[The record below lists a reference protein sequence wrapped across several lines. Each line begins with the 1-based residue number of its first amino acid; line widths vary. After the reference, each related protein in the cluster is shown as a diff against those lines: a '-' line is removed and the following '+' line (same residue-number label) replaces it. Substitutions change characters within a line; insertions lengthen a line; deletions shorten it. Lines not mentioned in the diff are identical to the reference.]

1 MNKPPGGEGAEN
13 VGLEECLPLL
23 APLFR
28 AGIPVWLVG
37 GAVRDLREGRVPRDL
52 DFVAEAEVDDLRP
65 HLPKAVPVGG
75 KNSTLV
81 LSRGKGRAP
90 LEISGAGRGI
100 HADLERRDFSV
111 NAMAWR
117 VGPAGLEG
125 EINDPFGGREDLG
138 KGLLRVPLV
147 SRDPFREDPVRVLR
161 LLRFVSTRGYGVEGG
176 TLAMAREA
184 LDKLPGMAGERRLRE
199 IGLFWEGTHLAR
211 VRETLPEE
219 FCGRA
224 LAAGIFGK
232 RLLPLSAEKGREAY
246 VRAVGAEASRG
257 LVRMWIFAWEA
268 AGPEGGIETRWGRS
282 LWRGGDGSDLPLS
295 RRERQ
300 FLVSLDRL
308 KSILEGWS
316 AAGPLDPRRL
326 VPLWRDPSRE
336 ARGAVLRWMAGRLPP
351 EIQDSFW
358 EWVRQAE
365 RLGQRLSADGF
376 RSLPR
381 HRR

>member
-1 MNKPPGGEGAEN
+1 MNKPPGGKGAEN
-13 VGLEECLPLL
+13 VRLGECLPLL

-28 AGIPVWLVG
+28 VGIPVWLVG

-81 LSRGKGRAP
+81 LSLGKGRAP

-138 KGLLRVPLV
+138 KGILRVPLA
-147 SRDPFREDPVRVLR
+147 SRDPFREDPVRILR
-161 LLRFVSTRGYGVEGG
+161 LLRFVSTRGYGVEGW
-176 TLAMAREA
+176 TLSMARGA
-184 LDKLPGMAGERRLRE
+184 LDALPCVAGERRLRE
-199 IGLFWEGTHLAR
+199 IALFWEGTHLAR
-211 VRETLPEE
+211 VRETLPED

-224 LAAGIFGK
+224 LGAGIFGK
-232 RLLPLSAEKGREAY
+232 RLLPLSVEKGEEAY
-246 VRAVGAEASRG
+246 VRAVGTEASRG

-268 AGPEGGIETRWGRS
+268 AGPEGGVETRWGRS
-282 LWRGGDGSDLPLS
+282 LWRGGKGSDLPLS

-300 FLVSLDRL
+300 FLVALDRL
-308 KSILEGWS
+308 RDLLGFWP
-316 AAGPLDPRRL
+316 AAGSLDPRRL
-326 VPLWRDPSRE
+326 LVLGRDPSRE
-336 ARGAVLRWMAGRLPP
+336 EVARWVSEKLPAECQGRFWQWM
-351 EIQDSFW
+351 
-358 EWVRQAE
+358 RQEE
-365 RLGQRLSADGF
+365 RLGQRLSADGV

>member
-13 VGLEECLPLL
+13 VRLGECLPLL

-52 DFVAEAEVDDLRP
+52 DFVAEAEVECLRRY
-65 HLPKAVPVGG
+65 LPKAVPVGG

-81 LSRGKGRAP
+81 LSLGKGRAP

-117 VGPAGLEG
+117 VAPAGLEG
-125 EINDPFGGREDLG
+125 EILDPFGGREDLG
-138 KGLLRVPLV
+138 KGILRVPLA
-147 SRDPFREDPVRVLR
+147 SRDPFREDPVRILR
-161 LLRFVSTRGYGVEGG
+161 LLRFVSTRGYGVEGW
-176 TLAMAREA
+176 TLSMARGA
-184 LDKLPGMAGERRLRE
+184 LDALPCVAGERRLRE
-199 IGLFWEGTHLAR
+199 IALFWEGTHLAR
-211 VRETLPEE
+211 VRETLPED

-224 LAAGIFGK
+224 LGAGIFGK
-232 RLLPLSAEKGREAY
+232 RLLPLSVEKGEEAY
-246 VRAVGAEASRG
+246 VRAVDAKASKG
-257 LVRMWIFAWEA
+257 LVRMWIFAREA
-268 AGPEGGIETRWGRS
+268 AGPEGGVETRWGRS
-282 LWRGGDGSDLPLS
+282 LWRGGEGSDLPFS

-300 FLVSLDRL
+300 FLVALDRL
-308 KSILEGWS
+308 RDLLGFWP
-316 AAGPLDPRRL
+316 AAGPPDPRRL
-326 VPLWRDPSRE
+326 AVLGRDPSRE
-336 ARGAVLRWMAGRLPP
+336 EVARWVAEKLPAECQGRFWQWM
-351 EIQDSFW
+351 
-358 EWVRQAE
+358 RQEE
-365 RLGQRLSADGF
+365 RLGQRLSADGV